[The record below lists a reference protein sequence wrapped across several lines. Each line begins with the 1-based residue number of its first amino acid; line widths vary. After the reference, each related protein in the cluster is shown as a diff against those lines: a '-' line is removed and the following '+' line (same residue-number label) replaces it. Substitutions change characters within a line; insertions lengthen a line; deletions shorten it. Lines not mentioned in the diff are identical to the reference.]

1 MNIHQKKPLE
11 QQHQAPACKPLSDFL
26 VSTHRELLH
35 ENQGVVADY
44 IPELKK
50 ADPRHFGIA
59 LTTADGHVYEVG
71 NSAVPFTIQS
81 ISKAFVFAMA
91 LDLLGH
97 ERVEAVIGV
106 EPSGDAFN
114 SIRLRSDNRP
124 FNAMVNSGAIAC
136 SGLIYDLEGRGAA
149 ERIRETL
156 GQFAGR
162 ELDVDEAVFESER
175 LTGDRNRAIAFL
187 LRNYGVIKGDVDQV
201 LDVYFRQ
208 CSVRVTARDL
218 AVMAATL
225 ANCGVNPVN
234 GQRVIGP
241 YAVSRMLSVMTSSG
255 MYDFAGEWIYRVG
268 FPAKSG
274 VGGGILATLPSQ
286 FGLGSFSP
294 RLDEHGNSVR
304 GLKTCE
310 AVSSHF
316 ELHMLKRT
324 SDVRTCV
331 VADYDFARSSLR
343 GRRPQE
349 QKILKAQ
356 ESAMRVMELT
366 GTLTFANADFITRQ
380 IEKGPSPQVLI
391 LDFGRVPHVTVGA
404 AKMLANFIGSLT
416 MLGAIPVL
424 SGIDSDM
431 STWKALAENLVL
443 GVQPRIFER
452 LDEAIEW
459 AEDQIIYRFGG
470 FTNSY
475 GSGTARGAG
484 AARGN
489 SRRPDHGA

>member
-1 MNIHQKKPLE
+1 MNIHQKRPLE
-11 QQHQAPACKPLSDFL
+11 QQHRAPACMPLSDFL

-71 NSAVPFTIQS
+71 DSAVPFTIQS

-255 MYDFAGEWIYRVG
+255 MYDAGEWIR
-268 FPAKSG
+268 A
-274 VGGGILATLPSQ
+274 
-286 FGLGSFSP
+286 
-294 RLDEHGNSVR
+294 
-304 GLKTCE
+304 
-310 AVSSHF
+310 SHF
-316 ELHMLKRT
+316 ELAHAQAHQRAPW
-324 SDVRTCV
+324 SPIFN
-331 VADYDFARSSLR
+331 AGQIFR
-343 GRRPQE
+343 GYAVDGMSICAQSKVNRRH
-349 QKILKAQ
+349 
-356 ESAMRVMELT
+356 R
-366 GTLTFANADFITRQ
+366 
-380 IEKGPSPQVLI
+380 
-391 LDFGRVPHVTVGA
+391 GA
-404 AKMLANFIGSLT
+404 AGFQYRSDFLRLTPSLT
-416 MLGAIPVL
+416 
-424 SGIDSDM
+424 
-431 STWKALAENLVL
+431 
-443 GVQPRIFER
+443 QRRRIASR
-452 LDEAIEW
+452 SCP
-459 AEDQIIYRFGG
+459 
-470 FTNSY
+470 T
-475 GSGTARGAG
+475 
-484 AARGN
+484 AAR
-489 SRRPDHGA
+489 RRARDQDARPCGTRCPRARCR